1 MKPGKTK
8 HNRHFSWGIFLAGLL
23 LLAVSMSTLAQRVY
37 TLEECI
43 QLALENNI
51 RIKQS
56 RLEVENTELSQLQS
70 KLDLLPSLN
79 AGSSHSIG
87 WGRAL
92 DMATYDYVDKQT
104 KSTYFNISSD
114 LSLFSGFQKLNTIK
128 QRRADYL
135 AAKYSADKIQNDVSL
150 TVAGAYLQ
158 ILFSRELLNNARL
171 QADITA
177 QQMER
182 TRKLV
187 EAGTLAHGSYLD
199 VQAQLANEEVAV
211 VQYTNQLNLA
221 YLDLLQLLEL
231 KAGTPFEIEV
241 PPLEI
246 TSEPSLLPVDMIY
259 HKAIEFMPEIKS
271 AEQQYL
277 SSRQSL
283 NIARGSRSPSLS
295 LSAALGTSFSDQI
308 RVSNNPFDG
317 DYNKIKP
324 FRDQWTDNR
333 NATLSFRFNV
343 PIFNAYQISSYIGK
357 SRIGLMNADYNLQL
371 SKNTLRKNVETAY
384 ADALSAHSTY
394 VARGKSLASL
404 RESFHYTEQKF
415 NVGMVNAIDYNLAKS
430 QLAKS
435 ESELLSAKYDY
446 LFKLKILDFYLG
458 RPLTFNEKEKNTRE

>member
-1 MKPGKTK
+1 MESNKTERNK
-8 HNRHFSWGIFLAGLL
+8 RLSWSVFLAGLL
-23 LLAVSMSTLAQRVY
+23 LFAVSSGIFAQRVY

-56 RLEVENTELSQLQS
+56 RLDVENTDLSQLQS

-92 DMATYDYVDKQT
+92 DMATYKYVDKQT

-158 ILFSRELLNNARL
+158 ILFSRELLNNARM

-182 TRKLV
+182 TKKLV
-187 EAGTLAHGSYLD
+187 EAGTLAQGSFLD
-199 VQAQLANEEVAV
+199 VQAQYANEEVAI
-211 VQYTNQLNLA
+211 VQYANQLNLA

-231 KAGTPFEIEV
+231 KAGTPLEIEV
-241 PPLEI
+241 PLLEVAP
-246 TSEPSLLPVDMIY
+246 EAGLLPVDYIY
-259 HKAIEFMPEIKS
+259 NKALDFMPEIKS

-277 SSRQSL
+277 SSRHSL

-308 RVSNNPFDG
+308 RVSNNPLDG
-317 DYNKIKP
+317 DFNKIKP
-324 FRDQWTDNR
+324 FEDQWNDNR
-333 NATLSFRFNV
+333 NATLSFRLNV

-357 SRIGLMNADYNLQL
+357 SRIGMMNADYNLQL

-384 ADALSAHSTY
+384 ADALSSHATF

-458 RPLTFNEKEKNTRE
+458 RPLSFNVKADK